1 MGEMMIRKVL
11 AGVALTTA
19 AAAATVGAAGGAS
32 ATTGGPQAET
42 MTSAADAN
50 DAARAAGETGFAT
63 GSTEFATDHGDVTI
77 AGDPGG
83 VANAYGAPFVN
94 VDLRC
99 AVPATQGV
107 GGNVL
112 GGPVAACDTAPVDQ
126 FDAPERIL

>member
-1 MGEMMIRKVL
+1 MIRKVL

-50 DAARAAGETGFAT
+50 DAARAAAGETGFAT
-63 GSTEFATDHGDVTI
+63 GSSEFATDHGDVTI